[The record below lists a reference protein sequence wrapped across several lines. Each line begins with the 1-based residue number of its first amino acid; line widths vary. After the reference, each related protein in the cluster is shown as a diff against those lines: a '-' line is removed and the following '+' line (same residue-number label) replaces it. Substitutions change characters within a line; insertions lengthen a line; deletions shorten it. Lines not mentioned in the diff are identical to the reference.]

1 MNAAGKQLL
10 AANILPLNEDLGE
23 RYRRLRARS
32 ESLVASLE
40 AEDLNLQ
47 SMPDASPAK
56 WHLAHTSW
64 FFETMLL
71 KPMLPGYRVFDVS
84 YGALFNSYYEALGP
98 RVPRHQRGL
107 LSRPLVTDI
116 MIYRRHV
123 DQYMQQLLIATS
135 APAALALIELGI
147 AHEEQHQEL
156 MLMDLLHL
164 FSQSPLLPVYDRDWP
179 APVRGRRGRWQ
190 RANGGLMTIGAGA
203 DEFAFDNERPAHSVW
218 LAPYDI
224 SDRLVSNGEWLEFMA
239 DQGYHRPELWLA
251 DGWAIAQQQQ
261 WEAPQYWQLEEDGW
275 YQMGLAGLRRVVADA
290 PLLHISYYEAA
301 AYAHWA
307 GARLPQEAE
316 WETAA
321 RSGLLQQADTVAWQ
335 WTANAYG
342 AYPGFRAAAGAV
354 GEYNGK
360 FMVGQQVLRGGAGL
374 TAPGHARLS
383 YRNFYR
389 PEQRWMA
396 SGVRLARDAVAVDES
411 VDSLQF
417 LADVVAGLSLPQ
429 KALSPK
435 YLYDARGS
443 ALFEKICRT
452 PEYYP
457 TRTETAL
464 LREIAADLSALM
476 PSGAALIEFG
486 SGASDKTAILLDAA
500 PQISSYVPIEIS
512 PDALDQAVA
521 RLAQRYP
528 SLDFVPIA
536 GDFTGELR
544 LPENVRTRSAVGF
557 FPGSTI
563 GNFDPAEMQQFL
575 LRACA
580 LLGEDSVLLVGA
592 DMLKDVP
599 TLLAAYDDAAGV
611 TAAFNRNLLAR
622 INREL
627 NADFDQQAFRHEAR
641 WNAGLQ
647 RMEMHLVS
655 LRDQHVTLAGMRFAF
670 RDGESLH
677 TENSHKF
684 STASFEA
691 LAIRS
696 GWKIVQQWISPAPQ
710 FAMFALVP
718 A

>member
-1 MNAAGKQLL
+1 MNGSGKQLL
-10 AANILPLNEDLGE
+10 AAIALPLNKNLAD
-23 RYRRLRARS
+23 RYRRLRNRS
-32 ESLVASLE
+32 EALVASLE

-47 SMPDASPAK
+47 SMPDASPVK

-71 KPMLPGYRVFDVS
+71 KPTLPGYRVFDVS

-107 LSRPLVTDI
+107 LSRPLLIDI
-116 MIYRRHV
+116 MAYRQHV
-123 DQYMQQLLIATS
+123 DQHMQQLLMTTS
-135 APAALALIELGI
+135 APTTLSLIELGI

-164 FSQSPLLPVYDRDWP
+164 FSQSPLLPVYERDWP
-179 APVRGRRGRWQ
+179 APVRGRHGRWQ
-190 RANGGLMTIGAGA
+190 RVDGGLVNIGMAREG
-203 DEFAFDNERPAHSVW
+203 FAFDNERPQHAVW

-224 SDRLVSNGEWLEFMA
+224 SDRLVTNGEWMEFMA
-239 DQGYHRPELWLA
+239 HQGYQRPELWLA
-251 DGWAIAQQQQ
+251 DGWAVARQEQ
-261 WEAPQYWQLEEDGW
+261 WEAPQYWQLEHDGW
-275 YQMGLAGLRRVVADA
+275 YQMGLAGLHRVVADA
-290 PLLHISYYEAA
+290 PVLHISYYEAA
-301 AYAHWA
+301 AYALWA
-307 GARLPQEAE
+307 DARLPLEAE
-316 WETAA
+316 WEHAA
-321 RSGLLQQADTVAWQ
+321 KSGLLQQADTVAWQ
-335 WTANAYG
+335 WSSSAYS
-342 AYPGFRAAAGAV
+342 AYPGFRAEAGAV

-360 FMVGQQVLRGGAGL
+360 FMVGQQVLRGGAGI
-374 TAPGHARLS
+374 TAPGHTRPS

-396 SGVRLARDAVAVDES
+396 SGVRLARDAAADEPAG
-411 VDSLQF
+411 SLQF
-417 LADVVAGLSLPQ
+417 LEDVVAGLSLPQ
-429 KALSPK
+429 KSLSPK
-435 YLYDARGS
+435 YLYDAHGS
-443 ALFEKICRT
+443 ALFEEICRT

-464 LREIAADLSALM
+464 LREIAADLSALI
-476 PSGAALIEFG
+476 PQGAALIEFG
-486 SGASDKTAILLDAA
+486 SGASDKTAIVLDAA
-500 PQISSYVPIEIS
+500 PQISTYVPIEIS
-512 PDALDQAVA
+512 HDALDQAVA

-528 SLDFVPIA
+528 SLDFAPIA

-544 LPENVRTRSAVGF
+544 LPESVRNMPAVGF

-563 GNFDPAEMQQFL
+563 GNLDPAEMEQFL
-575 LRACA
+575 LSTRV
-580 LLGEDSVLLVGA
+580 LLGEDSVLLIGA
-592 DMLKDVP
+592 DMLKDLP

-611 TAAFNRNLLAR
+611 TAAFNKNLLVR

-627 NADFDQQAFRHEAR
+627 DADFDLQAFRHEAR
-641 WNAGLQ
+641 WNAGSQ

-655 LRDQHVTLAGMRFAF
+655 LRDQYVTLADMRFSF
-670 RDGESLH
+670 SQGDSLH

-691 LAIRS
+691 LAARS
-696 GWKIVQQWISPAPQ
+696 GWQIVQQWISPAPQ